1 MIRNITE
8 LEGSEVLHADVA
20 IVGAGLA
27 GIDMARYLGRR
38 GLRVVL
44 LESGRLEF
52 DADIQALTRVAFAGK
67 PLRTHETDGHISP
80 YLPPMYRGYC
90 RIRQFGGTTNVW
102 TGKWRIFDPW
112 DFDKRPWIPHSGW
125 PIKIDDLMPFYE
137 ETARDYG
144 FGDFNAESDTEFVRE
159 ARKLLVPVGLEPH
172 LFYLEK
178 ETTRPGQRFFQ
189 ELKKASSIDVV
200 LGANATAI
208 VLDDNLEH
216 VREIV
221 CQSLDKRRCTV
232 SAGHFVLA
240 TGGLEVPRLLLASNR
255 QIPAGLGNARDLV
268 GRFYMDHPKHVQGK
282 LQSGPAL
289 KHVVDALTK
298 PRPCFGMSFSLSR
311 DVQRTQ
317 SLLNH
322 AIFLKPIYR
331 YWLDHPTESV
341 EAIRTALLEAS
352 PRRLLAPSLALAAS
366 PRTFYKALQQW
377 GYGGRGGPVA
387 HFAVKLAVEQ
397 APNRDSRV
405 YLGSQRD
412 SLGMPQL
419 VVDWRF
425 TPLDHDGL
433 NALVPALQKA
443 FAEVG
448 LGCLDFGSTPLKLDE
463 MMDASHHMG
472 TTRMASD
479 PTEGVVDV
487 NCRVFGCDNLF
498 IASGSVFPLG
508 HAYSPTYTI
517 LAVARRV
524 GAHIL
529 GLYSEA
535 RRVVGSGVDLRRPPE
550 LGPDPAKCNNRSGRI
565 ADRAD
570 Y

>member
-8 LEGSEVLHADVA
+8 LKGGEVLHADVA
-20 IVGAGLA
+20 VVGAGFA

-112 DFDKRPWIPHSGW
+112 DFDKRPWISHSGW

-144 FGDFNAESDTEFVRE
+144 FGDFTAESHPELVRE
-159 ARKLLVPVGLEPH
+159 ARKQLTPVGLEPH

-189 ELKKASSIDVV
+189 ELKKASSIDIV
-200 LGANATAI
+200 LGANATEI
-208 VLDDNLEH
+208 VLDDDLEH

-221 CQSLDKRRCTV
+221 FQSLDKRRFTV
-232 SAGHFVLA
+232 SAAHFVLA

-255 QIPAGLGNARDLV
+255 QIPAGVGNARDFV
-268 GRFYMDHPKHVQGK
+268 GRFYMDHPKHMQGK
-282 LQSGPAL
+282 L
-289 KHVVDALTK
+289 K
-298 PRPCFGMSFSLSR
+298 PGLAFKRIYGVPTQRRPRFGMSFSLSG
-311 DVQRTQ
+311 DVQRTR

-322 AIFLKPIYR
+322 AIFLNPVYR
-331 YWLDHPTESV
+331 YSRDRVSKNV
-341 EAIRTALLEAS
+341 EAIGTALNKS
-352 PRRLLAPSLALAAS
+352 DVRRLLAPCLALVAS
-366 PRTFYKALQQW
+366 PRAFDCYKALQQW
-377 GYGGRGGPVA
+377 VYGNCGAPVT
-387 HFAVKLAVEQ
+387 HFAVKLALEQ

-405 YLGSQRD
+405 YLGPQRD
-412 SLGMPQL
+412 TLGMPQL

-425 TPLDHDGL
+425 THLDHDSL
-433 NALVPALQKA
+433 DALVPILKTA
-443 FAEVG
+443 FVEVG
-448 LGCLDFGSTPLKLDE
+448 LGCLDFGPAPLSLDE

-472 TTRMASD
+472 TTRMASG
-479 PTEGVVDV
+479 PSEGVVDV
-487 NCRVFGCDNLF
+487 NCRVFGTDNLF
-498 IASGSVFPLG
+498 IASSSVFPIG

-529 GLYSEA
+529 GLYSRA
-535 RRVVGSGVDLRRPPE
+535 GRGVGSSV
-550 LGPDPAKCNNRSGRI
+550 A
-565 ADRAD
+565 RAEAS
-570 Y
+570 